1 MDLISYADLPGFGF
15 RRRNLRFKEEMEM
28 RTSSMWP
35 WLARMG
41 IKVGHTRPSC
51 QEMESS
57 CGIAY
62 NWHDIVGGEEASL
75 AEGSAVEKLFVIVI
89 DRGSGASERLVS

>member
-1 MDLISYADLPGFGF
+1 MVLISYADLPGFGF
-15 RRRNLRFKEEMEM
+15 RPRNFRFKEEMEM

-51 QEMESS
+51 HEGVPLLNLNLIHHVAI
-57 CGIAY
+57 GIAGY
-62 NWHDIVGGEEASL
+62 NL
-75 AEGSAVEKLFVIVI
+75 QQSADGK
-89 DRGSGASERLVS
+89 